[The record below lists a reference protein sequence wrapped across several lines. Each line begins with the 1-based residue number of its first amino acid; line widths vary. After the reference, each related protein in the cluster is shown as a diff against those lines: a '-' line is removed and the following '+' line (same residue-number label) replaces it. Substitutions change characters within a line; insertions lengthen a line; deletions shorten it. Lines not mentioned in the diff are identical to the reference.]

1 MFENFEN
8 RKGRNMMDRK
18 QIAGILAAALAFVF
32 ICGSDYLIKSNVNNE
47 KQKQLTQSLLESVEN
62 KVDLPT
68 VPFVGVV
75 KVDGTIVRSTS
86 SSLMDVES
94 YNHNKTLNLI
104 EQYQNSDQNKGILLY
119 LNTPGGGVYE
129 SDELYQKLLKY
140 KEKTGRPVWAYMASE
155 ACSGGYYAAM
165 AADKINANRNTFTG
179 SIGVIISLSNYKG
192 LLDKLG
198 VQTVLYTSGRNKSMG
213 NGGVDITEEQSEI
226 FQGLVDESYEQFVQ
240 IVAKGR
246 NMSVDTVK
254 PIADGRIYSAQQALK
269 LKLIDEIADYDTTVD
284 QMSKAV
290 GGNVSFFT
298 PKKRAAYLESLF
310 SMAQNLTRSDADK
323 VKELIDTQESG
334 VPMYVAFAG
343 E

>member
-1 MFENFEN
+1 MS
-8 RKGRNMMDRK
+8 KK
-18 QIAGILAAALAFVF
+18 QIVGILAAALAFVF
-32 ICGSDYLIKSNVNNE
+32 ICGSDYLIKNYVNNE
-47 KQKQLTQSLLESVEN
+47 QQKSQLTQSLLDSVEN
-62 KVDLPT
+62 RVDLPT
-68 VPFVGVV
+68 APFVGVV
-75 KVDGTIVRSTS
+75 KVDGTIVRSAS
-86 SSLMDVES
+86 SSLLESES
-94 YNHNKTLNLI
+94 YNHDKTLNLI

-129 SDELYQKLLKY
+129 SDELYNKLLTY
-140 KEKTGRPVWAYMASE
+140 KQKTGRPVWAYMASE

-179 SIGVIISLSNYKG
+179 SIGVIISMSNYKG
-192 LLDKLG
+192 LMDKLG

-213 NGGVDITEEQSEI
+213 NPGVNITEEQSQI
-226 FQGLVDESYEQFVQ
+226 FQGLIDESYAQFVG

-269 LKLIDEIADYDTTVD
+269 LKLIDGIADYDSTVD
-284 QMSKAV
+284 QMTKAL
-290 GGNVSFFT
+290 GGNVTIFT
-298 PKKRAAYLESLF
+298 PKNKAKYLESLF
-310 SMAQNLTRSDADK
+310 SAAQSLTRSDADK

-334 VPMYVAFAG
+334 VPMYVAFTG

>member
-1 MFENFEN
+1 MN
-8 RKGRNMMDRK
+8 KK

-32 ICGSDYLIKSNVNNE
+32 ICGSDYLVKSFANNE
-47 KQKQLTQSLLESVEN
+47 QQKSQLTQSILDSIEN
-62 KVDLPT
+62 TVDLP
-68 VPFVGVV
+68 VEPFVGVV
-75 KVDGTIVRSTS
+75 KVDGTIIRSTS
-86 SSLMDVES
+86 SSFMEEES
-94 YNHNKTLNLI
+94 YNHDKTLDLI

-129 SDELYQKLLKY
+129 SDELYQRLLKY
-140 KEKTGRPVWAYMASE
+140 KEQTGRPVWAYMASE
-155 ACSGGYYAAM
+155 ACSGGYYTAM

-179 SIGVIISLSNYKG
+179 SIGVIISMSNYKE
-192 LLDKLG
+192 LMDKLG

-213 NGGVDITEEQSEI
+213 NAGVDITEEQSKI
-226 FQGLVDESYEQFVQ
+226 FQGLVDEAYEQFVG

-269 LKLIDEIADYDTTVD
+269 LKLIDGIADYESTVD
-284 QMSKAV
+284 QMDKAL
-290 GGNVSFFT
+290 GGDVTFFT
-298 PKKRAAYLESLF
+298 PKKKPAYLESLF
-310 SMAQNLTRSDADK
+310 SAAQSLTRSDADK

-334 VPMYVAFAG
+334 VPMYVAFTG